1 MADGD
6 LNEEELLG
14 NLSEYDS
21 ATQAADVLPHSVSV
35 NKQAAPAF
43 ISPEQISLL
52 TSAIQSLTERLVESP
67 KATKGKSTK
76 GKSHC
81 H

>member
-1 MADGD
+1 MVDGD
-6 LNEEELLG
+6 LNEEERLG

-21 ATQAADVLPHSVSV
+21 ATKAADVLPHSFSV

-43 ISPEQISLL
+43 ISPEQVSSL

-67 KATKGKSTK
+67 KGQTYQGKSQK
-76 GKSHC
+76 ALS
-81 H
+81 